1 MIAEGSGK
9 DFVGQRTIR
18 RSPRSIRFSDS
29 EWARIDKLAIE
40 QEISS
45 SEFVRETVVGM
56 IDGKFPAWFD
66 ATASALPAGIQTL
79 IETTYRGV
87 YILATLKR
95 DELYRE
101 ERHEELDAVL
111 EVAKSTQ
118 EAIME
123 NASDS

>member
-1 MIAEGSGK
+1 
-9 DFVGQRTIR
+9 
-18 RSPRSIRFSDS
+18 
-29 EWARIDKLAIE
+29 
-40 QEISS
+40 
-45 SEFVRETVVGM
+45 M